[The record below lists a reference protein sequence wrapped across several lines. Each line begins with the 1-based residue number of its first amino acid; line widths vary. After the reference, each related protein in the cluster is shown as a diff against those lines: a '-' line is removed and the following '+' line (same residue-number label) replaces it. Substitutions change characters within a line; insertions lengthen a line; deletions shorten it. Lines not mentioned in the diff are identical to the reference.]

1 MDSPPHPMM
10 HFGTHFPFSLFSPL
24 ILLSPSSV
32 TNVVD
37 PIGMDGWMH
46 FKNDPTPHH
55 RTGNTQTDW
64 PPKYLKFSLH
74 LEDDAEIAFSD
85 YRRLSR
91 IRLIDHEDGN
101 NLRNLSPLKENGPD
115 PVQEPETISLEWFME
130 KVQRRSIPIKSL
142 LLDQG
147 TIAGVGNWV
156 R

>member
-1 MDSPPHPMM
+1 
-10 HFGTHFPFSLFSPL
+10 
-24 ILLSPSSV
+24 
-32 TNVVD
+32 
-37 PIGMDGWMH
+37 MH
-46 FKNDPTPHH
+46 FKNDPKPHH
-55 RTGNTQTDW
+55 RTGNLEIGW

-101 NLRNLSPLKENGPD
+101 DLRNLSPLKENGPD
-115 PVQEPETISLEWFME
+115 PVQEPESISLEWFTE
-130 KVQRRSIPIKSL
+130 KVQKRGIPIKSL

-147 TIAGVGNWV
+147 TISGVGNWV